1 MITMPEPFDV
11 LSKPGSL
18 EESRSHSAAAVPF
31 KTRIGTDAATA
42 VTPATCVPAEQ
53 SLPSRLAAQETVPA
67 PRGVPIA
74 HDPACDTLDPA
85 SAVTIRAAEAADVER
100 LVEIETQLFT
110 ADRISRR
117 SFRRLV
123 AASTAVVIVA
133 EVPGEGGRAVIVG
146 YAALLIRRGTG
157 LARLYSLAVVP
168 EAGGR
173 GVGSA
178 ILSAAESSAF
188 DRGRIALRLEVRE
201 DNVGAIALYRARGY
215 RPIGRNLDYYA
226 DHMPALRFEKTL
238 RGDHAIATGVPY
250 YEQTTDFT
258 CGSCCLMM
266 ALARD
271 VPGFVM
277 EPVNEI
283 RLWREATTIFMMSG
297 PGGCEPYGL
306 AVAAHEW
313 GLDAEIH
320 VSEAGDL
327 FLEGVRNLEKQK
339 VMGLAQEDFRRRA
352 EAYGIPVMIRPFT
365 IDDLRAAIAAGKT
378 VMVLISGYHMFDR
391 KVPHWVLAHGDDGR
405 HIVIHDPWVED
416 ERGETIADA
425 ASLPI
430 PYETF
435 DRIARF
441 GKVGLRAAVFLSR
454 RDASPATAFPPKA

>member
-1 MITMPEPFDV
+1 MMTMPEPFDV
-11 LSKPGSL
+11 SFNHPILCEGRLHGAGRGIPVIDEPSGGVV
-18 EESRSHSAAAVPF
+18 R
-31 KTRIGTDAATA
+31 
-42 VTPATCVPAEQ
+42 PA
-53 SLPSRLAAQETVPA
+53 
-67 PRGVPIA
+67 G
-74 HDPACDTLDPA
+74 
-85 SAVTIRAAEAADVER
+85 AVTIRAADAADIDR
-100 LVEIETQLFT
+100 LFEIEVRVFT
-110 ADRISRR
+110 ADRISKR

-123 AASTAVVIVA
+123 ATSTAIVIVA
-133 EVPGEGGRAVIVG
+133 ELPGEGGRATIVG
-146 YAALLIRRGTG
+146 YAALLLRRGTG
-157 LARLYSLAVVP
+157 LARLYSIAVTP
-168 EAGGR
+168 DFGGR
-173 GVGSA
+173 GIGSA

-188 DRGRIALRLEVRE
+188 DRDRIALRLEVRE
-201 DNVGAIALYRARGY
+201 DNEGAIALYRARGY
-215 RPIGRNLDYYA
+215 RPIGRYLDYYA

-238 RGDHAIATGVPY
+238 RGDHAIETGVPY
-250 YEQTTDFT
+250 YEQSTDFT

-320 VSEAGDL
+320 VSEPGDL

-339 VMGLAQEDFRRRA
+339 VMGLAQEDFRRRT

-365 IDDLRAAIAAGKT
+365 LDDLRAAIAAGKT
-378 VMVLISGYHMFDR
+378 AVVLISGYHMFDK

-441 GKVGLRAAVFLSR
+441 GKVGLRAAVFLAKR
-454 RDASPATAFPPKA
+454 AACPRDA

>member
-1 MITMPEPFDV
+1 MITMPDPLNALAF
-11 LSKPGSL
+11 
-18 EESRSHSAAAVPF
+18 
-31 KTRIGTDAATA
+31 AAT
-42 VTPATCVPAEQ
+42 
-53 SLPSRLAAQETVPA
+53 LA
-67 PRGVPIA
+67 PRGVPLA
-74 HDPACDTLDPA
+74 HDPAREAMKPA
-85 SAVTIRAAEAADVER
+85 SAVTIRAAGPADVDR
-100 LVEIETQLFT
+100 LFEIETRLFT
-110 ADRISRR
+110 ADRISKR

-123 AASTAVVIVA
+123 SATTAVVIVA
-133 EVPGEGGRAVIVG
+133 EMPGEGGKALIVG

-157 LARLYSLAVVP
+157 LARLYSIAVVP
-168 EAGGR
+168 EAGGH

-178 ILSAAESSAF
+178 ILAAAEASAF
-188 DRGRIALRLEVRE
+188 DRDRIALRLEVRE
-201 DNVGAIALYRARGY
+201 DNQGAIALYRARGY
-215 RPIGRNLDYYA
+215 RPIGRYLDYYA

-238 RGDHAIATGVPY
+238 RGDHAIETGVPY

-258 CGSCCLMM
+258 CGACCLMM

-277 EPVNEI
+277 EPVTEI

-320 VSEAGDL
+320 VSEPGDL
-327 FLEGVRNLEKQK
+327 FLEGVRNPEKQK

-352 EAYGIPVMIRPFT
+352 EIYAIPVLIRPFT
-365 IDDLRAAIAAGKT
+365 LADLRQAIAAGKT
-378 VMVLISGYHMFDR
+378 AVVLISGYHMFDR

-416 ERGETIADA
+416 ERDETIADA

-441 GKVGLRAAVFLSR
+441 GKVGLRAAVFLAR
-454 RDASPATAFPPKA
+454 RPPQGQDAK